1 MDNDYLTLV
10 EHKEYAKRMEDE
22 HKRQNR
28 RIDKLEENQRQ
39 INELTLSVKELALSV
54 KSLAEEK
61 KDHDDRIEALEN
73 RDGEKWRDA
82 TKTVMTVIIGAFIG
96 YIMTQL
102 GL

>member
-1 MDNDYLTLV
+1 MEGYLTIV
-10 EHKEYAKRMEDE
+10 QHEEYARRMDDE
-22 HKRQNR
+22 HKRQNK

-39 INELTLSVKELALSV
+39 INDLTLSVKELALSV

-73 RDGEKWRDA
+73 RDGEKWRDV
-82 TKTVMTVIIGAFIG
+82 TKTIMTVILGIVIGFIAN
-96 YIMTQL
+96 QV